1 MTNAWA
7 KWAAKQPEYALK
19 NCVRALGSPLGQFA
33 NSASDNLRLEAAREE
48 LKNRGKHARK

>member
-7 KWAAKQPEYALK
+7 KWAASQPEYALK

-48 LKNRGKHARK
+48 LKNRDKHGRK